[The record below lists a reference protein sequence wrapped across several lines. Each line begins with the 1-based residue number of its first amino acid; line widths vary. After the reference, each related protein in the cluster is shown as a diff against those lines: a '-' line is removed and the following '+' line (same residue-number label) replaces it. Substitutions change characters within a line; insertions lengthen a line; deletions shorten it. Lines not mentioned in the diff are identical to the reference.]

1 MHEKRNTTILLLLYL
16 LLEILVVFLTKQR
29 YKSNKLLRNLDHL
42 CFVPFRIAPIN
53 VSSAESSCQKIRWGI
68 VAKAEPH
75 WQFRMHDH
83 SWGRVWPID
92 VRIFYLFKAH
102 IPDEDMKM
110 TLNEN
115 DIKRS
120 TIWFQCSRRN
130 FCRQVSKSKES
141 PLSHLREK
149 IGFLSIKCEELQ
161 IQTKRVFKA

>member
-110 TLNEN
+110 TLNEVQYDFN
-115 DIKRS
+115 AQGEIFVAKLASPR
-120 TIWFQCSRRN
+120 
-130 FCRQVSKSKES
+130 S
-141 PLSHLREK
+141 PLWVIWERRL
-149 IGFLSIKCEELQ
+149 
-161 IQTKRVFKA
+161 VFWV

>member
-92 VRIFYLFKAH
+92 VIRIFYLFKAH

-110 TLNEN
+110 TLNQVQYEN
-115 DIKRS
+115 LC
-120 TIWFQCSRRN
+120 FNAQG
-130 FCRQVSKSKES
+130 
-141 PLSHLREK
+141 EK
-149 IGFLSIKCEELQ
+149 ILSPS
-161 IQTKRVFKA
+161 